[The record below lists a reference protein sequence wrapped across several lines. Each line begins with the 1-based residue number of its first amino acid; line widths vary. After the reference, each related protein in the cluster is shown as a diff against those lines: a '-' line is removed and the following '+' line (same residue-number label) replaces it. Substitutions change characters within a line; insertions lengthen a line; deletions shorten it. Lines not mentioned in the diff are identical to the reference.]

1 MNQNPED
8 FEGNR
13 MLAETYEKSGRLS
26 DALAIYRKLDV
37 LDSDNLAAKQGTDRV
52 SAKILGTAAPVAAK
66 PADDFEFDEFSSADE
81 DINPD
86 FDSPVETEAVGDD
99 TIPEAEFP
107 DIEEDTLEPLS
118 KEEEN
123 ADVFEKDL
131 DEEDE
136 AFEPQENDSIEELAR
151 DDSDPDD
158 FFSDNPFAY
167 SADNASRP
175 KEEEMETQFLP
186 EEIETEDE
194 KKSAVP
200 ECAPQPVAEPE
211 PDPKPSALQLK
222 DEDIPAVNFEDEE
235 ESEEV
240 PEAQFIEEEEPV
252 EEEVPEADFGD
263 EDAAEVQPAAPNLIP
278 QELIDETARTF
289 ESLAEAMT
297 DELIAQKFGLA
308 ASLFKK
314 LRALIEYLPAEQKDE
329 FLQSNT
335 RLQLDYIISR
345 LSGRRGLLAAADILR
360 KKNKI
365 SETEGSVTDSG
376 RALLVSVLGNSLKLV
391 RNLPDRNMAGALS
404 EKIEDILE
412 RLR

>member
-1 MNQNPED
+1 M
-8 FEGNR
+8 
-13 MLAETYEKSGRLS
+13 
-26 DALAIYRKLDV
+26 
-37 LDSDNLAAKQGTDRV
+37 
-52 SAKILGTAAPVAAK
+52 
-66 PADDFEFDEFSSADE
+66 
-81 DINPD
+81 
-86 FDSPVETEAVGDD
+86 
-99 TIPEAEFP
+99 
-107 DIEEDTLEPLS
+107 
-118 KEEEN
+118 
-123 ADVFEKDL
+123 
-131 DEEDE
+131 
-136 AFEPQENDSIEELAR
+136 
-151 DDSDPDD
+151 
-158 FFSDNPFAY
+158 
-167 SADNASRP
+167 
-175 KEEEMETQFLP
+175 
-186 EEIETEDE
+186 
-194 KKSAVP
+194 
-200 ECAPQPVAEPE
+200 AEPKPE
-211 PDPKPSALQLK
+211 PKPSALQLK
-222 DEDIPAVNFEDEE
+222 DEDIPAANFEDEE

-240 PEAQFIEEEEPV
+240 PEAQFIEEEAPV
-252 EEEVPEADFGD
+252 EEETSESVPQCEEEILPEPAELPEYEDDDFTEEEVS
-263 EDAAEVQPAAPNLIP
+263 EDTLAEKPQTCAAEVQPAAPNLIP
-278 QELIDETARTF
+278 QDLIDETARTF

-376 RALLVSVLGNSLKLV
+376 RALLVSVLCNSLKLV

>member
-1 MNQNPED
+1 
-8 FEGNR
+8 
-13 MLAETYEKSGRLS
+13 MLRL
-26 DALAIYRKLDV
+26 LH
-37 LDSDNLAAKQGTDRV
+37 
-52 SAKILGTAAPVAAK
+52 
-66 PADDFEFDEFSSADE
+66 
-81 DINPD
+81 
-86 FDSPVETEAVGDD
+86 
-99 TIPEAEFP
+99 
-107 DIEEDTLEPLS
+107 
-118 KEEEN
+118 
-123 ADVFEKDL
+123 
-131 DEEDE
+131 
-136 AFEPQENDSIEELAR
+136 
-151 DDSDPDD
+151 
-158 FFSDNPFAY
+158 
-167 SADNASRP
+167 
-175 KEEEMETQFLP
+175 
-186 EEIETEDE
+186 
-194 KKSAVP
+194 
-200 ECAPQPVAEPE
+200 
-211 PDPKPSALQLK
+211 
-222 DEDIPAVNFEDEE
+222 
-235 ESEEV
+235 
-240 PEAQFIEEEEPV
+240 
-252 EEEVPEADFGD
+252 
-263 EDAAEVQPAAPNLIP
+263 PNLIP
-278 QELIDETARTF
+278 QDLIDETARTF